1 LLHISALLAR
11 DQYAENQVI
20 PSSYRAA
27 FLFPRYRALFGM
39 KLKIKH
45 SQ

>member
-1 LLHISALLAR
+1 LLHIPALLAR

-27 FLFPRYRALFGM
+27 FLFSRYQTMFGM
-39 KLKIKH
+39 NLKNK
-45 SQ
+45 